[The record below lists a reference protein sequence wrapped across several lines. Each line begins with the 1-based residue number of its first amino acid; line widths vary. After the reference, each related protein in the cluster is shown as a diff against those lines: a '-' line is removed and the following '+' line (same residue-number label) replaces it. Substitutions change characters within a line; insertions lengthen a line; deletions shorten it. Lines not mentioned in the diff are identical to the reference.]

1 MQGNGRIET
10 ITGGIPER
18 DVMYVPSSGAI
29 FPGSLAG
36 LAPTI
41 EEARAMAEKTPP
53 TEHEPVVIWQFGFKP
68 NSDAVVRVAIPL
80 GMVDGLCCDLLRA
93 AAEHPSAR
101 T

>member
-1 MQGNGRIET
+1 MQGDGRLAT
-10 ITGGIPER
+10 ITGGIPKR

-29 FPGSLAG
+29 FPGSLASV
-36 LAPTI
+36 APTV
-41 EEARAMAEKTPP
+41 EEARVIAEKTPP
-53 TEHEPVVIWQFGFKP
+53 TEHDPVVIWEFGFKP
-68 NSDAVVRVAIPL
+68 ISDAVVRVAIPL